1 MGCIRHLS
9 LAATATLLASGVHT
23 ANARNEGLQ

>member
-9 LAATATLLASGVHT
+9 LAATATLLATGVHT
-23 ANARNEGLQ
+23 ANAWNEGLQ

>member
-9 LAATATLLASGVHT
+9 LAATATLLATGVHT
-23 ANARNEGLQ
+23 ADTRNEELQ